1 MYQYTNASDLH
12 QEDLCHEIITYFI
25 CFLGDI
31 PFQIWTSYKYV
42 PIALYL
48 LSVVPISLGVII
60 IFVIKAVPIFLASLV
75 EFWKVLNL
83 GKAFSWYRG
92 VLTGNQPA
100 ATSGS
105 GSAGGA
111 RSGHAAWSSPLKKAT
126 KGARTFI
133 EGYANIQICTVYGE
147 KIRNHG
153 RKAIQ

>member
-1 MYQYTNASDLH
+1 MVNDRPPRSVHKILPYS
-12 QEDLCHEIITYFI
+12 I
-25 CFLGDI
+25 CFLGT
-31 PFQIWTSYKYV
+31 PFSSKCGCYIKYG
-42 PIALYL
+42 PLALYL

-92 VLTGNQPA
+92 VLTGNQPTA
-100 ATSGS
+100 SSGG

-126 KGARTFI
+126 KGARRFI
-133 EGYANIQICTVYGE
+133 EGYANIQGPNSMKNSFV
-147 KIRNHG
+147 
-153 RKAIQ
+153 